1 MEQIDSH
8 LSKWVY
14 GKPINDQTM
23 GALAKRPSLI
33 QAWIKDMESS
43 LMASSIKGVV
53 DTLGAIFEAAVD
65 DQVVGRN
72 PVKAQSVKPPTP
84 ARKKVVPW
92 TLGQVAAMAAAL
104 GELYGPM
111 VFLGAGCGHRQGEL
125 FGVAVEDIDFLG
137 RLVHVNR
144 QVRLIAGR
152 LVFSPPKRGKT
163 RTVPLPE
170 SLGLWLSAHIARH
183 PPVAVTLPWV
193 EKGKPRGDLVTAEL
207 LFPGPNGGALHR
219 NTFNHTWHVGL
230 ERAGIVPPPAKG
242 ERRKSHRE
250 HGCHVLRHTAA
261 SAWLGAGVD
270 IRTVAEYLG
279 HSDPGFTLRTY
290 THLMPNAADRAR
302 KAMDAFFTQEQTG
315 PSALVVPSGR
325 SI

>member
-1 MEQIDSH
+1 
-8 LSKWVY
+8 
-14 GKPINDQTM
+14 
-23 GALAKRPSLI
+23 
-33 QAWIKDMESS
+33 
-43 LMASSIKGVV
+43 
-53 DTLGAIFEAAVD
+53 
-65 DQVVGRN
+65 
-72 PVKAQSVKPPTP
+72 
-84 ARKKVVPW
+84 
-92 TLGQVAAMAAAL
+92 
-104 GELYGPM
+104 M

-144 QVRLIAGR
+144 QVRLIGGH

-163 RTVPLPE
+163 PAVPLPE
-170 SLGLWLSAHIARH
+170 SLGPRLSAHIAQH

-219 NTFNHTWHVGL
+219 NTFNHKWRVGL

-250 HGCHVLRHTAA
+250 HGCRVLRHTAA
-261 SAWLGAGVD
+261 PAWLGAGAD

-290 THLMPNAADRAR
+290 THLMPNAAERAR